1 MIAGSPTTADRVKP
15 AAKWAVYTVFI
26 ANGFVL
32 ASWASRIPQ
41 VRDGLQVTP
50 AGLGLIL
57 LSAAIGSLIAM
68 PLSGMV
74 VTRLGEARTVAIMA
88 LILAT
93 GLATVAVGSRF
104 GVFPVVVG
112 LFLLGFGN
120 GTWDVAMNVQG
131 ARVEQ
136 GLGRTIMARFHA
148 AFSLGTV
155 LGALIGT
162 GMVALQVPVL
172 FHLLAVAVLAAVVVT
187 TAVRRFL
194 PAALP
199 PSTSEQKSK
208 RSHPLAAWIELRTVL
223 IGLFVLCMAFTEG
236 TGNDW
241 LAIATID
248 GYRAAPALGSFA
260 FAVFVAAMTGG
271 RWFGPGLID
280 RFGRVPVLRASALSA
295 LVGLLLVVFG
305 HSLPIAIVGAALWGL
320 GAALGF
326 PTGMSAAA
334 DDPLR
339 AAGRVSVVASIGYLA
354 FLAGPPLIGFLGDRV
369 GVLRA
374 LTVAA
379 ALLVIAILIAG
390 ACRPLAESSTVRE
403 AETWTTDSSSN
414 SRIE

>member
-1 MIAGSPTTADRVKP
+1 MITGSAPTADPVTS

-41 VRDGLQVTP
+41 VRDGLGVTP

-74 VTRLGEARTVAIMA
+74 VTRLGEARTVTVMA
-88 LILAT
+88 LILAA
-93 GLATVAVGSRF
+93 GLATVAVGSRY
-104 GVFPVVVG
+104 GVPSVVVG
-112 LFLLGFGN
+112 LFLLGFGA

-136 GLGRTIMARFHA
+136 GLGRAIMARFHA
-148 AFSLGTV
+148 AFSAGTV
-155 LGALIGT
+155 LGALVGT
-162 GMVALQVPVL
+162 GMVALQAPVIV
-172 FHLLAVAVLAAVVVT
+172 HLLAVAVLAAVLVP

-194 PAALP
+194 PVVGP
-199 PSTSEQKSK
+199 PSTSEQKSR

-236 TGNDW
+236 AGNDW
-241 LAIATID
+241 LAVATID

-295 LVGLLLVVFG
+295 LVGLMLVVFG
-305 HSLPIAIVGAALWGL
+305 HALPVAIVGAGLWGL

-334 DDPLR
+334 DDPVR
-339 AAGRVSVVASIGYLA
+339 AAGRVSVVASIGYVA

-369 GVLRA
+369 GVLQA
-374 LTVAA
+374 LTVTA
-379 ALLVIAILIAG
+379 ALLGIAILIAG
-390 ACRPLAESSTVRE
+390 ACRPLAGSSTVRE
-403 AETWTTDSSSN
+403 ANE
-414 SRIE
+414 

>member
-1 MIAGSPTTADRVKP
+1 MTTGSAPTADPVTS

-41 VRDGLQVTP
+41 VRDGLGVTP

-74 VTRLGEARTVAIMA
+74 VTRLGEARTVTVMA
-88 LILAT
+88 LILAA
-93 GLATVAVGSRF
+93 GLATVAVGSRY
-104 GVFPVVVG
+104 GVPSVVVG
-112 LFLLGFGN
+112 LFLLGFGA

-136 GLGRTIMARFHA
+136 GLGRAIMARFHA
-148 AFSLGTV
+148 AFSAGTV
-155 LGALIGT
+155 LGALVGT
-162 GMVALQVPVL
+162 GMVALQVPVIA
-172 FHLLAVAVLAAVVVT
+172 HLLAVAVLAAVLVP

-194 PAALP
+194 PVVGP
-199 PSTSEQKSK
+199 PSTSEQKSR

-236 TGNDW
+236 AGNDW
-241 LAIATID
+241 LAVATID

-295 LVGLLLVVFG
+295 LVGLMLVVFG
-305 HSLPIAIVGAALWGL
+305 HALPVAIVGAGLWGL

-334 DDPLR
+334 DDPVR
-339 AAGRVSVVASIGYLA
+339 AAGRVSVVASIGYVA

-369 GVLRA
+369 GVLQA
-374 LTVAA
+374 LTVTA
-379 ALLVIAILIAG
+379 ALLAIAILIAG
-390 ACRPLAESSTVRE
+390 ACRPLAGSSTVRE
-403 AETWTTDSSSN
+403 ANE
-414 SRIE
+414 

>member
-1 MIAGSPTTADRVKP
+1 MITGP
-15 AAKWAVYTVFI
+15 AAAAEHSSRDAKLAVYAVFI
-26 ANGFVL
+26 ANGFAL

-41 VRDGLQVTP
+41 VRDGLGVTP

-57 LSAAIGSLIAM
+57 LSAAVGSLLAM
-68 PLSGMV
+68 PLSGIV
-74 VTRLGEARTVAIMA
+74 VTRLGEARTVLVMA
-88 LILAT
+88 LTLAV
-93 GLATVAVGSRF
+93 GLAATAAGSSY
-104 GVFPVVVG
+104 GVLFVLLG
-112 LFLLGFGN
+112 LFLLGFGS

-136 GLGRTIMARFHA
+136 ALGRVIMARFHA
-148 AFSLGTV
+148 AFSVGTV
-155 LGALIGT
+155 LGALAGT
-162 GMVALQVPVL
+162 AMVAIRIPVWV
-172 FHLLAVAVLAAVVVT
+172 HLLAVAIVVAVVVP

-194 PAALP
+194 PAIDAP
-199 PSTSEQKSK
+199 PSSGR
-208 RSHPLAAWIELRTVL
+208 RSSLSQPLAAWLEPRTLL
-223 IGLFVLCMAFTEG
+223 IGVFTLCMAFTEG

-241 LAIATID
+241 LAVATID
-248 GYRAAPALGSFA
+248 GYQAAPVIGSFA

-271 RWFGPGLID
+271 RWFGPALIE

-295 LVGLLLVVFG
+295 LVGLMMAVFG
-305 HSLPIAIVGAALWGL
+305 GNLPIALAGAAFWGL

-334 DDPLR
+334 DDPRR

-379 ALLVIAILIAG
+379 ALLAVAIVTAG
-390 ACRPLAESSTVRE
+390 ACRPLAKTSTVGV
-403 AETWTTDSSSN
+403 AEP
-414 SRIE
+414 

>member
-1 MIAGSPTTADRVKP
+1 LITASPPAADPVSG
-15 AAKWAVYTVFI
+15 AAKWAVYTVFT

-41 VRDGLQVTP
+41 VRDGLGVTP

-57 LSAAIGSLIAM
+57 LAAAIGSLIAM

-74 VTRLGEARTVAIMA
+74 VTRLGEARTVTVMS
-88 LILAT
+88 LILAV
-93 GLATVAVGSRF
+93 GLGTVAVGSRF
-104 GVFPVVVG
+104 GVLPVVLG

-136 GLGRTIMARFHA
+136 GLGRVIMARFHA

-155 LGALIGT
+155 IGALIGT
-162 GMVALQVPVL
+162 GMVALQVPVTA
-172 FHLLAVAVLAAVVVT
+172 HLLAIAVLTAVLVP

-194 PAALP
+194 PAAVLP
-199 PSTSEQKSK
+199 SSSERKSS
-208 RSHPLAAWIELRTVL
+208 RSHPLAAWLELRTVL

-241 LAIATID
+241 LAVATID
-248 GYRAAPALGSFA
+248 GYRAPPALGSFA

-295 LVGLLLVVFG
+295 LVGLMLVVFG
-305 HSLPIAIVGAALWGL
+305 HALPIAIVGAALWGL

-354 FLAGPPLIGFLGDRV
+354 FLAGPPVIGFLGDQV

-374 LTVAA
+374 LTVTA
-379 ALLVIAILIAG
+379 ALLTIAILIAG
-390 ACRPLAESSTVRE
+390 ACRPLPGSSTVRE
-403 AETWTTDSSSN
+403 AEA
-414 SRIE
+414 

>member
-1 MIAGSPTTADRVKP
+1 MIAASPPAADPVSR
-15 AAKWAVYTVFI
+15 AAKWAVYIVFTT
-26 ANGFVL
+26 NGFVL
-32 ASWASRIPQ
+32 ASFASRIPQ
-41 VRDGLQVTP
+41 LRDGLGVTP

-74 VTRLGEARTVAIMA
+74 VTRLAEARTVTVMS
-88 LILAT
+88 LILAV

-104 GVFPVVVG
+104 GALPVVLG

-136 GLGRTIMARFHA
+136 GLGRVIMARFHA

-155 LGALIGT
+155 IGALIGT
-162 GMVALQVPVL
+162 GMVALQVPVTV
-172 FHLLAVAVLAAVVVT
+172 HLLAVAVLAAVVVP

-194 PAALP
+194 PAAVLP
-199 PSTSEQKSK
+199 ASSEPKSR
-208 RSHPLAAWIELRTVL
+208 RSHPLAAWLELRTVL

-241 LAIATID
+241 LAVATID
-248 GYRAAPALGSFA
+248 GYKAAPALGSFA

-280 RFGRVPVLRASALSA
+280 RFGRVPVLRASALAA
-295 LVGLLLVVFG
+295 LVGLMLVVFG
-305 HSLPIAIVGAALWGL
+305 HAIPIATFGAALWGL

-369 GVLRA
+369 GVLHA
-374 LTVAA
+374 LTVTAG
-379 ALLVIAILIAG
+379 LLAVAILVAG
-390 ACRPLAESSTVRE
+390 ACRPLAGSSIVGE
-403 AETWTTDSSSN
+403 AKA
-414 SRIE
+414 

>member
-1 MIAGSPTTADRVKP
+1 LIAASPPAADPVSR
-15 AAKWAVYTVFI
+15 AAKWAVYIVFTT
-26 ANGFVL
+26 NGFVL
-32 ASWASRIPQ
+32 ASFASRIPQ
-41 VRDGLQVTP
+41 LRDGLGVTP

-74 VTRLGEARTVAIMA
+74 VTRLGEARTVTVMS
-88 LILAT
+88 LILAV

-104 GVFPVVVG
+104 GVVPVVVG

-136 GLGRTIMARFHA
+136 GLGRVIMARFHA

-155 LGALIGT
+155 IGALIGT
-162 GMVALQVPVL
+162 GMVALQVPVIA
-172 FHLLAVAVLAAVVVT
+172 HLLAVAVLTAVLVPA
-187 TAVRRFL
+187 AVRRFL
-194 PAALP
+194 PAAVLA
-199 PSTSEQKSK
+199 SSSEQRSR
-208 RSHPLAAWIELRTVL
+208 RSHPLAAWLELRTVL

-241 LAIATID
+241 LAVATID
-248 GYRAAPALGSFA
+248 GYKAAPALGSFA

-295 LVGLLLVVFG
+295 LVGLMLVVFG
-305 HSLPIAIVGAALWGL
+305 HALPIAIAGAALWGL

-369 GVLRA
+369 GVLHA
-374 LTVAA
+374 LTVTAG
-379 ALLVIAILIAG
+379 LLAVAILVAG
-390 ACRPLAESSTVRE
+390 ACRPLAASSTVGE
-403 AETWTTDSSSN
+403 AKA
-414 SRIE
+414 

>member
-1 MIAGSPTTADRVKP
+1 LIAASPPAADPVSR
-15 AAKWAVYTVFI
+15 AAKWAVYVVFTT
-26 ANGFVL
+26 NGFVL
-32 ASWASRIPQ
+32 ASFASRIPQ
-41 VRDGLQVTP
+41 LRDGLGVTP

-74 VTRLGEARTVAIMA
+74 VTRLGEASTVTVMS
-88 LILAT
+88 LILAV

-104 GVFPVVVG
+104 GAIPVVLG

-136 GLGRTIMARFHA
+136 GLGRVIMARFHA

-155 LGALIGT
+155 IGALIGT
-162 GMVALQVPVL
+162 GMVALQVPVTV
-172 FHLLAVAVLAAVVVT
+172 HLLAVAALAAVVVP

-194 PAALP
+194 PAAVLP
-199 PSTSEQKSK
+199 ATKGEDVPR
-208 RSHPLAAWIELRTVL
+208 RSHPLAAWLELRTVL

-241 LAIATID
+241 LAVATID
-248 GYRAAPALGSFA
+248 GYKAAPALGSFA

-295 LVGLLLVVFG
+295 LVGLMLVVFG
-305 HSLPIAIVGAALWGL
+305 HALPIAIFGAALWGL

-369 GVLRA
+369 GVLHA
-374 LTVAA
+374 LTVTAG
-379 ALLVIAILIAG
+379 LLAVAILVAG
-390 ACRPLAESSTVRE
+390 ACRPLAGFSTVGE
-403 AETWTTDSSSN
+403 AKA
-414 SRIE
+414 

>member
-1 MIAGSPTTADRVKP
+1 MITGSAPTADPVTS

-41 VRDGLQVTP
+41 VRDGLGVTP

-74 VTRLGEARTVAIMA
+74 VTRLGEARTVTVMA
-88 LILAT
+88 LILAA
-93 GLATVAVGSRF
+93 GLATVAVGSRY
-104 GVFPVVVG
+104 GVPSVVVG
-112 LFLLGFGN
+112 LFLLGFGA

-136 GLGRTIMARFHA
+136 GLGRAIMARFHA
-148 AFSLGTV
+148 AFSAGTV
-155 LGALIGT
+155 LGALVGT
-162 GMVALQVPVL
+162 GMVALQVPVIV
-172 FHLLAVAVLAAVVVT
+172 HLLAVAVLAAVLVP

-194 PAALP
+194 PAVGP
-199 PSTSEQKSK
+199 PSTSEQKSR

-236 TGNDW
+236 AGNDW
-241 LAIATID
+241 LAVATID

-295 LVGLLLVVFG
+295 LVGLMLVVFG
-305 HSLPIAIVGAALWGL
+305 HALPVAIVGAGLWGL

-334 DDPLR
+334 DDPVR
-339 AAGRVSVVASIGYLA
+339 AAGRVSVVASIGYVA

-369 GVLRA
+369 GVLQA
-374 LTVAA
+374 LTVTA
-379 ALLVIAILIAG
+379 ALLGIAILIAG
-390 ACRPLAESSTVRE
+390 ACRPLAGSSTVRE
-403 AETWTTDSSSN
+403 ANE
-414 SRIE
+414 

>member
-1 MIAGSPTTADRVKP
+1 MITGSAPTADPVTS

-41 VRDGLQVTP
+41 VRDGLGVTP

-74 VTRLGEARTVAIMA
+74 VTRLGEARTVTVMA
-88 LILAT
+88 LILAA
-93 GLATVAVGSRF
+93 GLATVAVGSRY
-104 GVFPVVVG
+104 GVPSVVVG
-112 LFLLGFGN
+112 LFLLGFGA

-136 GLGRTIMARFHA
+136 GLGRAIMARFHA
-148 AFSLGTV
+148 AFSAGTV
-155 LGALIGT
+155 LGALVGT
-162 GMVALQVPVL
+162 GMVALQVPVIV
-172 FHLLAVAVLAAVVVT
+172 HLLAVAVLAAVLVP

-194 PAALP
+194 PVVGP
-199 PSTSEQKSK
+199 PSTSEQKSR

-236 TGNDW
+236 AGNDW
-241 LAIATID
+241 LAVATID

-295 LVGLLLVVFG
+295 LVGLMLVVFG
-305 HSLPIAIVGAALWGL
+305 HALPVAIVGAGLWGL

-334 DDPLR
+334 DDPVR
-339 AAGRVSVVASIGYLA
+339 AAGRVSVVASIGYVA

-369 GVLRA
+369 GVLQA
-374 LTVAA
+374 LTVTA
-379 ALLVIAILIAG
+379 ALLAIAILIAG
-390 ACRPLAESSTVRE
+390 ACRPLAGSATVRE
-403 AETWTTDSSSN
+403 ANE
-414 SRIE
+414 

>member
-1 MIAGSPTTADRVKP
+1 MTTGSAPTADPVTS

-41 VRDGLQVTP
+41 VRDGLGVTP

-74 VTRLGEARTVAIMA
+74 VTRLGEARTVTVMA
-88 LILAT
+88 LILAA
-93 GLATVAVGSRF
+93 GLATVAVGSRY
-104 GVFPVVVG
+104 GVPSVVVG
-112 LFLLGFGN
+112 LFLLGFGA

-136 GLGRTIMARFHA
+136 GLGRAIMARFHA
-148 AFSLGTV
+148 AFSAGTV
-155 LGALIGT
+155 LGALVGT
-162 GMVALQVPVL
+162 GMVALQVPVIV
-172 FHLLAVAVLAAVVVT
+172 HLLAVAVLAAVLVP

-194 PAALP
+194 PAVGP
-199 PSTSEQKSK
+199 PSTSEQKSR

-236 TGNDW
+236 AGNDW
-241 LAIATID
+241 LAVATID

-280 RFGRVPVLRASALSA
+280 KFGRVPVLRASALSA
-295 LVGLLLVVFG
+295 LVGLMLVVFG
-305 HSLPIAIVGAALWGL
+305 HALPVAIVGAGLWGL

-334 DDPLR
+334 DDPVR
-339 AAGRVSVVASIGYLA
+339 AAGRVSVVASIGYVA

-369 GVLRA
+369 GVLQA
-374 LTVAA
+374 LTVTA
-379 ALLVIAILIAG
+379 ALLAIAILIAG
-390 ACRPLAESSTVRE
+390 ACRPLAGSSTVRE
-403 AETWTTDSSSN
+403 ANE
-414 SRIE
+414 

>member
-1 MIAGSPTTADRVKP
+1 MITGSAPTADPVTS

-41 VRDGLQVTP
+41 VRDGLGVTP

-74 VTRLGEARTVAIMA
+74 VTRLGEARTVTVMA
-88 LILAT
+88 LILAA
-93 GLATVAVGSRF
+93 GLATVAVGSRY
-104 GVFPVVVG
+104 GVPSVVVG
-112 LFLLGFGN
+112 LFLLGFGA

-136 GLGRTIMARFHA
+136 GLGRAIMARFHA
-148 AFSLGTV
+148 AFSAGTV
-155 LGALIGT
+155 LGALVGT
-162 GMVALQVPVL
+162 GMVALQVPVIV
-172 FHLLAVAVLAAVVVT
+172 HLLAVAVLAAVLVP

-194 PAALP
+194 PAVGP
-199 PSTSEQKSK
+199 PSTSEQKSR

-236 TGNDW
+236 AGNDW
-241 LAIATID
+241 LAVATID

-295 LVGLLLVVFG
+295 LVGLMLVVFG
-305 HSLPIAIVGAALWGL
+305 HALPVAIVGAGLWGL

-334 DDPLR
+334 DDPVR
-339 AAGRVSVVASIGYLA
+339 AAGRVSVVASIGYVA

-369 GVLRA
+369 GVLQA
-374 LTVAA
+374 LTVTA
-379 ALLVIAILIAG
+379 ALLAIAILIAG
-390 ACRPLAESSTVRE
+390 ACRPLAGSSTVRE
-403 AETWTTDSSSN
+403 ANE
-414 SRIE
+414 

>member
-1 MIAGSPTTADRVKP
+1 MITGSAPTADPVTS

-41 VRDGLQVTP
+41 VRDGLGVTP

-74 VTRLGEARTVAIMA
+74 VTRLGEARTVTVMA
-88 LILAT
+88 LILAA
-93 GLATVAVGSRF
+93 GLATVAVGSRY
-104 GVFPVVVG
+104 GVPSVVVG
-112 LFLLGFGN
+112 LFLLGFGA

-136 GLGRTIMARFHA
+136 GLGRAIMARFHA
-148 AFSLGTV
+148 AFSAGTV
-155 LGALIGT
+155 LGALVGT
-162 GMVALQVPVL
+162 GMVALQVPVIV
-172 FHLLAVAVLAAVVVT
+172 HLLAVAVLAAVLVP

-194 PAALP
+194 PAVGP
-199 PSTSEQKSK
+199 PSTSEQKSR

-236 TGNDW
+236 AGNDW
-241 LAIATID
+241 LAVATID

-295 LVGLLLVVFG
+295 LVGLMLVVFG
-305 HSLPIAIVGAALWGL
+305 HALPVAIVGAGLWGL

-334 DDPLR
+334 DDPVR
-339 AAGRVSVVASIGYLA
+339 AAGRVSVVASIGYVA

-369 GVLRA
+369 GVLQA
-374 LTVAA
+374 LTVTA
-379 ALLVIAILIAG
+379 ALLAIAILIAG
-390 ACRPLAESSTVRE
+390 ACRSLAGPSTVRE
-403 AETWTTDSSSN
+403 ANE
-414 SRIE
+414 

>member
-1 MIAGSPTTADRVKP
+1 LITTSPRAADPVSG

-41 VRDGLQVTP
+41 VRDGLGVTP

-74 VTRLGEARTVAIMA
+74 VTRLGEARTVTVMA
-88 LILAT
+88 LILAV

-104 GVFPVVVG
+104 GVLPVVFG

-136 GLGRTIMARFHA
+136 GLGRVIMARFHA

-162 GMVALQVPVL
+162 GMVALQVPVTV
-172 FHLLAVAVLAAVVVT
+172 HLLTVAVLAAVVVPA
-187 TAVRRFL
+187 AVRRFL
-194 PAALP
+194 PAAIP
-199 PSTSEQKSK
+199 PSSSEGKSK
-208 RSHPLAAWIELRTVL
+208 RSHPLAAWLELRTVL

-241 LAIATID
+241 LAVATID
-248 GYRAAPALGSFA
+248 GYQAAPALGSFA

-295 LVGLLLVVFG
+295 LVGLMLVVFG
-305 HSLPIAIVGAALWGL
+305 HALPIAIVGAALWGL

-354 FLAGPPLIGFLGDRV
+354 FLAGPPVIGLLGDHV

-374 LTVAA
+374 LTVTA
-379 ALLVIAILIAG
+379 ALLTIAILIAG
-390 ACRPLAESSTVRE
+390 ACRPLAGSSTVRKAE
-403 AETWTTDSSSN
+403 A
-414 SRIE
+414 